1 MLISE
6 FVKDNG
12 IDKYYKSPRYIKFS
26 LLANY
31 TKLVLEGE
39 WIGDIKPIPDD
50 FTTVNAIMQHYTLMP
65 TGTTLR
71 LGDIYIILS
80 PKRYRYGVFISSTS
94 VIEQTSHLSP
104 QHLIQYDDIAGEL
117 TSAEAHGYQTR
128 ILRPING
135 KNITPAD
142 LFDFQKWVLDYFAN
156 ITTDTPQLDFAAPTY
171 AQREEFI
178 KAVRSITAQ
187 SASEYVDVDIT
198 EAQTILSAF
207 DYAIVKKHDTVNLKP
222 YVLMYPTAPNNTLFN
237 WGVYRQNLDGSFT
250 DIITAPHPHTDENSE
265 YIAAVANS
273 FRDGQLLCIATCL
286 RSTTDY
292 FRTSISTKATSG
304 TFKMTFRSV
313 DSVALPFNATAAQVQ
328 TALDGVSTLGTGT
341 ANAAL
346 TGVNETGGVIVTLDR
361 ELFLIGSPTDTLTAT
376 SIDLNQTLTTNHQA
390 DHARNPHTMIHYVVK
405 EFQDHSSTSNM
416 QIHGF
421 DDANRGVDVVVSPS
435 RTIPAALYF
444 ETLHT
449 LRGSQYDVL
458 ARMDGTT
465 QTIVLSK
472 SITGGTFTLTFNGQ
486 TTSAIT
492 YSATTATMASRI
504 QTALEALSSV
514 GVRNV
519 ATKFSFTDVDDDI
532 YVVDF
537 LNDIAENLFEDRMTL
552 DSTSLTGTAI
562 TAEVHNGSNVVL
574 AALTNTFGGVA
585 EANQGQFTHVEISE
599 SIRTDLIKAQKIGVV
614 IGSINTPIL
623 SARSVPLV
631 TRNKFIPDQVIES
644 VGLSQSIGESKRA
657 ANADHRHPWANSD
670 SVAGPHY
677 FATRNLQNTG
687 NEWSSPDHVKQILGL
702 TGSGSLYV
710 LKTGDTMVGDLTVEG
725 YTVRVG
731 TTADV
736 FNPSFKVYR
745 NSITTGQI
753 DNNASGM
760 RVAALTNTLY
770 LSNATDDIIKINQA
784 GLITINDGSNLSLGT
799 TTGTRIGTAS
809 TQKLG
814 FYLADPVVRQTG
826 DVATALITYGLVTSA
841 VYDATGISGSVPVA
855 NGGTG
860 GTTEATAR
868 TGLGLGT
875 LATQSTITLTT
886 DVTGSLP
893 VANGGTGG
901 TTQATARTGLGLGT
915 LSTLSTVTLT
925 TDVTGS
931 LPVANGGTGGTT
943 QATARTGLGL
953 GTLSTLSTVTLT
965 TDVTGILPVANGG
978 TGSATQNFVDLT
990 TAQSIAGAKTYSG
1003 NAVYNN
1009 ASLSVGT
1016 TTDVLG
1022 TALSVIRNSIA
1033 VGRIDN
1039 NASGL
1044 RVQAQTNSLQLR
1056 GTSNVGIT
1064 IAGATMTIDSGITSL
1079 VISQV
1084 STLLNQTA
1092 PAGTPSGG
1100 GYLYVESGALKY
1112 KGSSGTVT
1120 TIAAA

>member
-12 IDKYYKSPRYIKFS
+12 IDKYYKSPLYLKFS

-50 FTTVNAIMQHYTLMP
+50 FTSVEAIMQHYTLMP
-65 TGTTLR
+65 VDTPLR
-71 LGDIYIILS
+71 LGDVYIINF

-104 QHLIQYDDIAGEL
+104 QHLIQYDDIA
-117 TSAEAHGYQTR
+117 AQMADAQAHGHTTR

-142 LFDFQKWVLDYFAN
+142 LFDFQKWVLEYFAN
-156 ITTDTPQLDFAAPTY
+156 INTSNDQLVFASPTY
-171 AQREEFI
+171 AQRAIFLQAI
-178 KAVRSITAQ
+178 RSITEQ
-187 SASEYVDVDIT
+187 SASEYVDVDIST
-198 EAQTILSAF
+198 AQTLLAPF
-207 DYAIVKKHDTVNLKP
+207 DYAVAKKHDTTNLKP
-222 YVLMYPTAPNNTLFN
+222 FVYLYPIAPNNTQYN
-237 WGVYRQNLDGSFT
+237 WGVYRQNLDGAFT
-250 DIITAPHPHTDENSE
+250 DLITAPHPHTDYNSE
-265 YIAAVANS
+265 FVAAVANS
-273 FRDGQLLCIATCL
+273 TRTGQLLGIATC
-286 RSTTDY
+286 RRTITDY
-292 FRTSISTKATSG
+292 MRTSISTKATAG

-313 DSVALPFNATAAQVQ
+313 DSAALPYNATAAEVQ
-328 TALDGVSTLGTGT
+328 TALNAMSTIGNGQAT
-341 ANAAL
+341 ASL
-346 TGVNETGGVIVTLDR
+346 TGVDQIGGVIVTLDR
-361 ELFLIGSPTDTLTAT
+361 ELYSSGTPTDTLTAT
-376 SIDLNQTLTTNHQA
+376 SIDLNQTLTSNHFA
-390 DHARNPHTMIHYVVK
+390 DHARNTNTMLHWIVR
-405 EFQDHSSTSNM
+405 EFQDYSSTSNM

-421 DDANRGVDVVVSPS
+421 DDANRGVDVVLSPS
-435 RTIPAALYF
+435 RTIPSALYF

-449 LRGSQYDVL
+449 LRGSGYDVL
-458 ARMDGTT
+458 ARMEGTT
-465 QTIVLSK
+465 QSIVLSK
-472 SITGGTFTLTFNGQ
+472 SITGGTFTLTFDGA

-492 YSATTATMASRI
+492 YSATPATMATRI
-504 QTALEALSSV
+504 QNALEALSSV
-514 GVRNV
+514 GTRNV
-519 ATKFSFTDVDDDI
+519 TTKAAYTDVDDDI
-532 YVVDF
+532 YVVNF
-537 LNDIAENLFEDRMTL
+537 LNDIAENLVEDRMTL
-552 DSTSLTGTAI
+552 DKTALTGTGI
-562 TAEVHNGSNVVL
+562 TADVYNGSNVVL

-585 EANQGQFTHVEISE
+585 ENNQGQFTHIEISE
-599 SIRTDLIKAQKIGVV
+599 TVRNSLTLARKIGVV
-614 IGSINTPIL
+614 IGSINTPVL
-623 SARSVPLV
+623 SGRSTPIV
-631 TRNKFIPDQVIES
+631 TRNKFIPSQIVES
-644 VGLSQSIGESKRA
+644 VGLSQAVGDSRRA

-677 FATRNLQNTG
+677 FATRNLPNTG
-687 NEWSSPDHVKQILGL
+687 NEWSSPDHVKEILGL

-725 YTVRVG
+725 YTVRAG
-731 TTADV
+731 TTTDT
-736 FNPSFKVYR
+736 FNASFKVYR
-745 NSITTGQI
+745 NAITTGQI
-753 DNNASGM
+753 DNNANGM

-770 LSNATDDIIKINQA
+770 LSNSTTDIIKINQA
-784 GLITINDGSNLSLGT
+784 GLITINDGSNFSLGE

-814 FYLADPVVRQTG
+814 FYLATPVVRQTG
-826 DVATALITYGLVTSA
+826 DVATALIAYGLVPSA
-841 VYDATGISGSVPVA
+841 VYDATGISGSVA
-855 NGGTG
+855 
-860 GTTEATAR
+860 
-868 TGLGLGT
+868 
-875 LATQSTITLTT
+875 
-886 DVTGSLP
+886 

-915 LSTLSTVTLT
+915 LSTQNTVTLT

-965 TDVTGILPVANGG
+965 TDVTGILPLANGG

-1009 ASLSVGT
+1009 ASLSAGT

-1064 IAGATMTIDSGITSL
+1064 IAATTMTIDSGITSL